1 MSYVIVAVLALL
13 VGAALAIAAEETRVS
28 EAHRNEKSWRKRTCR
43 HMATR
48 FQPYEGDDAARSRVG
63 RRP

>member
-1 MSYVIVAVLALL
+1 MSYVIVAVLSFLI
-13 VGAALAIAAEETRVS
+13 GAALTAAAEETRVH
-28 EAHRNEKSWRKRTCR
+28 EAHRDEKSWRKRTCR